1 MVKPLPQR
9 WLLQAEADL
18 SAARD
23 SERSAHY
30 EWACFQAQQSAE
42 KAVKALLYKEGFTSI
57 LTHSVT
63 DLVARAREFSAE
75 LGAMDAAAKHL
86 DSFYLTTRYPNALV
100 SDLPPA
106 QFHSEEDAAQCLS
119 YAESI
124 LNAVKK
130 YVESSSA
137 S

>member
-1 MVKPLPQR
+1 VKPLPQR

-23 SERSAHY
+23 SERSGHY

-42 KAVKALLYKEGFTSI
+42 KAVKALLYSEGVTSI
-57 LTHSVT
+57 MTHSVT
-63 DLVARAREFSAE
+63 DLVTKAAEFSPE
-75 LGAMDAAAKHL
+75 VGAMGAAARRL
-86 DSFYLTTRYPNALV
+86 DSFYLSTRYPNALA

-106 QFHSEEDAAQCLS
+106 QFHSQEDAAQCLS

-124 LNAVKK
+124 LSAVKR
-130 YVESSSA
+130 YFA
-137 S
+137 G

>member
-1 MVKPLPQR
+1 MKPLPQR

-23 SERSAHY
+23 SERSGHY
-30 EWACFQAQQSAE
+30 EWTCFQAQQSAE
-42 KAVKALLYKEGFTSI
+42 KAVKALLYKEGLTSA

-63 DLVARAREFSAE
+63 DLVAKAREFSAE
-75 LGAMDAAAKHL
+75 VGAMGAAAKHL
-86 DSFYLTTRYPNALV
+86 DSFYLSARYPNALV

-106 QFHSEEDAAQCLS
+106 QFHSREDAAQCLS

-130 YVESSSA
+130 YFA
-137 S
+137 R

>member
-1 MVKPLPQR
+1 MKPLPER

-23 SERSAHY
+23 SERSGHY

-42 KAVKALLYKEGFTSI
+42 KAVKALLYSEGLTSI

-63 DLVARAREFSAE
+63 DLVAKAAEFSPE
-75 LGAMDAAAKHL
+75 VGAMGTAAKHL
-86 DSFYLTTRYPNALV
+86 DSFYLSTRYPNALV
-100 SDLPPA
+100 SDMPPA
-106 QFHSEEDAAQCLS
+106 QFHSQEDAAQCLS

-124 LNAVKK
+124 LTAVKT
-130 YVESSSA
+130 YIENSSA